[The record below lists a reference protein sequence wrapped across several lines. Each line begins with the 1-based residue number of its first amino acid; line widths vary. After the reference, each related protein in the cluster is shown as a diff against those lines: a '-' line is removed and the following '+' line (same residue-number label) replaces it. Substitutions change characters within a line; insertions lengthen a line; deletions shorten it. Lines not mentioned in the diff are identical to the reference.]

1 MNFEN
6 SKNFESHRLLLN
18 FADKI
23 NIKIYQILACTT
35 HGKNIKKSCKNN
47 EFKISV
53 PIWSN
58 KFDIPDGSK
67 SASDI

>member
-23 NIKIYQILACTT
+23 NIMKYVDLSNLSMYYTWKKYKKIMQ
-35 HGKNIKKSCKNN
+35 KQ
-47 EFKISV
+47 
-53 PIWSN
+53 
-58 KFDIPDGSK
+58 
-67 SASDI
+67 